1 VHLSAA
7 DAGEL
12 ARVSRARQLVVTH
25 IDADEDGQTIAL
37 AAAGIYAGPVHLA
50 LPGLRFTI

>member
-1 VHLSAA
+1 
-7 DAGEL
+7 
-12 ARVSRARQLVVTH
+12 VTH